1 MAKMFYTL
9 EEASE
14 KLGLDAEQ
22 IKEMATDGKLQ
33 QFRDRDK
40 LMFKREQVDEL
51 AGVNDLSGSDSGIQL
66 ADPGPDDTDAISL
79 ADGTAFGDSQAGGSM
94 GGSMAGTGISVFEA
108 DEVDAADPMAQT
120 QVSSAGGDDEE
131 LALESVGS
139 GSGLLDLTRESDDTS
154 LGAELL
160 DEIYPG
166 GGDTGTGA
174 SIADFGMESSIGSSI
189 GSSGVFEGAM
199 SMETGASGLDNLASD
214 EPGSMDLPDESGAGM
229 VVTPVDQAYAAGE
242 FDPVG
247 SAMGAGLLI
256 GAIIAL
262 LTTLVVL
269 VAATMDSRSVLVD
282 TLVTSGPNGSAM
294 NVLYFCLGIAVLSG
308 VLAFVGV
315 TLARKSA

>member
-14 KLGLDAEQ
+14 KLGLDADQ
-22 IKEMATDGKLQ
+22 IKEMASDGKLQ

-40 LMFKREQVDEL
+40 LMFKREQVDSL
-51 AGVNDLSGSDSGIQL
+51 AGISDLSGSDSGIQL

-79 ADGTAFGDSQAGGSM
+79 AEGTAFGDGPAGDSM
-94 GGSMAGTGISVFEA
+94 SGTGISVFDA
-108 DEVDAADPMAQT
+108 DELDTADPMAQT
-120 QVSSAGGDDEE
+120 HVSSAGFDDEE

-166 GGDTGTGA
+166 GGDTGAGG

-199 SMETGASGLDNLASD
+199 SMDTGASGASGLDNLASAD
-214 EPGSMDLPDESGAGM
+214 PGSMDLPSDGDEGM
-229 VVTPVDQAYAAGE
+229 VVTPVQSPYANAG

-247 SAMGAGLLI
+247 SALGAGLLI
-256 GAIIAL
+256 GAIVAL
-262 LTTLVVL
+262 VISLVVI

-282 TLVTSGPNGSAM
+282 MLVSTGANASAM
-294 NVLYFCLGIAVLSG
+294 NVLYLCLGLVVLSG
-308 VLAFVGV
+308 VLGFVGM

>member
-14 KLGLDAEQ
+14 KLGLDADQ
-22 IKEMATDGKLQ
+22 IKEMAAEGKLQ

-40 LMFKREQVDEL
+40 LMFKREQVDGM
-51 AGVNDLSGSDSGIQL
+51 AGVTDLSGSDSGIEL

-79 ADGTAFGDSQAGGSM
+79 AEGTQFGGSRAGDSVS
-94 GGSMAGTGISVFEA
+94 GTGISVFEA

-120 QVSSAGGDDEE
+120 HVSAAGIDDEE

-174 SIADFGMESSIGSSI
+174 SIADFGMESGIGSSI

-199 SMETGASGLDNLASD
+199 SMDTGASGASGLDNLASD
-214 EPGSMDLPDESGAGM
+214 DPGSMDLPADSAAGM
-229 VVTPVDQAYAAGE
+229 VVTPVDSPYVAAG

-256 GAIIAL
+256 GAIGAL
-262 LTTLVVL
+262 LIAMVVM
-269 VAATMDSRSVLVD
+269 VAATMDSRSVLLD
-282 TLVTSGPNGSAM
+282 MLVSTGPNGSAM
-294 NVLYFCLGIAVLSG
+294 NVLYLCLGIAVLSAILG
-308 VLAFVGV
+308 FVGM

>member
-22 IKEMATDGKLQ
+22 IKEMAAEGKLQ

-40 LMFKREQVDEL
+40 LMFKREQVDGL
-51 AGVNDLSGSDSGIQL
+51 TGVSDLSGSDSGIEL

-79 ADGTAFGDSQAGGSM
+79 VEGTQFGGSKTGDSMS
-94 GGSMAGTGISVFEA
+94 GTGISVFEA
-108 DEVDAADPMAQT
+108 DEIDSADPLAQT
-120 QVSSAGGDDEE
+120 HVSSAGIDDEE

-189 GSSGVFEGAM
+189 GSSGVFEGAL
-199 SMETGASGLDNLASD
+199 SMDTGASGASGLDNLASD
-214 EPGSMDLPDESGAGM
+214 DPGSMDLPGDSAAGM
-229 VVTPVDQAYAAGE
+229 VVSPVEATYAAPAAG

-256 GAIIAL
+256 GAIAAL
-262 LTTLVVL
+262 LTTLVVM
-269 VAATMDSRSVLVD
+269 VAATMDSRSVLLD
-282 TLVTSGPNGSAM
+282 MLVSANSSM
-294 NVLYFCLGIAVLSG
+294 NVLYLCLGLAVLSA
-308 VLAFVGV
+308 VLGFVGM